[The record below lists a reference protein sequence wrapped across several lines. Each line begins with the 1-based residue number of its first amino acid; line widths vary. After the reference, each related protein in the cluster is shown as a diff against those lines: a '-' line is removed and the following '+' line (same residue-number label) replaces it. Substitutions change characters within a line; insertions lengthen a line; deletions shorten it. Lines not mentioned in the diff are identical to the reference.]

1 MGPVFLGG
9 VLTETLWQKAMT
21 VRTGTAPVHTADE
34 LRRRLQR
41 IDGRG
46 YKAYKTLQGAY
57 DLGDFVLHLVHV
69 QGDPF
74 ATPSRV
80 HVWVPQAV
88 AGFPS
93 WSYQSEAR
101 AIGVAHLLA
110 RTFAEKARRLS
121 RPRGSGHSGRIEMDR
136 PGQEVLPRTAVRL
149 TAEGI
154 EARFSVGLPAYGRRI
169 DANEARA
176 LLLEDVPRVVR
187 ESLRFAAYDPET
199 VRTFAEVNEDATW
212 LRAQLPSWGLV
223 AFVANGACLPR
234 RSGVDER
241 PLEEGAVLFKAPP
254 SLRREVVLPSGR
266 RLTGM
271 GIPAGVTLIVG
282 GGYHGK
288 STLLRA
294 LERGVYNHEPGDGRE
309 FVVTVPDAVKIR
321 AEDGRSVAGVDLSP
335 FIRNLPSGI
344 DTRAFSTTNASGS
357 TSQAAAIQEALE
369 TGTSLLLIDED
380 TAATNFMVRDRRMQ
394 RLVPGTQEPITPFID
409 RVRQLYETR
418 GVSTILVVGSSGD
431 FFDVA
436 DTVIKLHEYRVEDVT
451 EAAREIARQ
460 FPSERTP
467 VTDNPFQ
474 EPSVRRVPDPSSVS
488 LQKGKRSSYARARGR
503 ETLQIGTTLIDL
515 RAVEQLVH
523 VAQTRA
529 IGQALAYA
537 CRRYLDG
544 HRPIPEIVAAVLEDI
559 DRAGLDVLD
568 PKGLLDLAGFRAQEL
583 AAALNRLRTLRVRV
597 EPPA

>member
-1 MGPVFLGG
+1 MAARIA
-9 VLTETLWQKAMT
+9 TETLRT
-21 VRTGTAPVHTADE
+21 VED
-34 LRRRLQR
+34 LRRRLAR

-80 HVWVPQAV
+80 HVWIPQRH
-88 AGFPS
+88 AGFPE
-93 WSYQSEAR
+93 WSYGSEAR
-101 AIGVAHLLA
+101 AVGVAHLLA
-110 RTFAEKARRLS
+110 RTFAEKARRIS

-149 TAEGI
+149 MAEGV
-154 EARFSVGLPAYGRRI
+154 EARFSIGLPAHGRRI
-169 DANEARA
+169 AADEARA

-212 LRAQLPSWGLV
+212 LRAQLPAWGLV
-223 AFVANGACLPR
+223 AFVADGACLPR

-241 PLEEGAVLFKAPP
+241 PLETGAVLFASPP

-309 FVVTVPDAVKIR
+309 FVVTVPDAVKVR

-344 DTRAFSTTNASGS
+344 DTRTFSTANASGS

-369 TGTSLLLIDED
+369 VGTSLLLIDED

-394 RLVPGTQEPITPFID
+394 RLVPGAQEPITPFID

-451 EAAREIARQ
+451 DAAREIARQ
-460 FPSERTP
+460 LPSERMP
-467 VTDNPFQ
+467 APDDPFRD
-474 EPSVRRVPDPSSVS
+474 PPVRRVPDPTSVS
-488 LQKGKRSSYARARGR
+488 PQKGKRATYVRARGR
-503 ETLQIGTTLIDL
+503 ETLQLGTAVIDL

-537 CRRYLDG
+537 LRRYMDG
-544 HRPIPEIVAAVLEDI
+544 RRTVPEIIAAVMEDI
-559 DRAGLDVLD
+559 AREGLDVLD

-597 EPPA
+597 ESPV

>member
-1 MGPVFLGG
+1 MAARIG
-9 VLTETLWQKAMT
+9 TETL
-21 VRTGTAPVHTADE
+21 RTAEE
-34 LRRRLQR
+34 LRRRLAR
-41 IDGRG
+41 LDGRG
-46 YKAYKTLQGAY
+46 YKAYKSLQGAY

-80 HVWVPQAV
+80 HVWIPQRY
-88 AGFPS
+88 AGFPE
-93 WSYQSEAR
+93 WSYGSEAR
-101 AIGVAHLLA
+101 AVGVAHLLA
-110 RTFAEKARRLS
+110 RTFTEKARRIS
-121 RPRGSGHSGRIEMDR
+121 RPRGSGHSGLIEMDR

-149 TAEGI
+149 TAEGV
-154 EARFSVGLPAYGRRI
+154 EARFAVGLPAHGRRI
-169 DANEARA
+169 AADEARA
-176 LLLEDVPRVVR
+176 LLLEDVPRIVR

-212 LRAQLPSWGLV
+212 LRAQLPAWGLV
-223 AFVANGACLPR
+223 AFVADGACLPR

-241 PLEEGAVLFKAPP
+241 PLETGAVPFASPP

-309 FVVTVPDAVKIR
+309 FVVTVPDAVKVR

-344 DTRAFSTTNASGS
+344 DTRTFSTANASGS

-369 TGTSLLLIDED
+369 VGTSLLLIDED

-394 RLVPGTQEPITPFID
+394 RLVPGAQEPITPFID

-460 FPSERTP
+460 LPSERMP
-467 VTDNPFQ
+467 APDNPFQ
-474 EPSVRRVPDPSSVS
+474 GPPVRRVPDPTSVS
-488 LQKGKRSSYARARGR
+488 PQKGKRATYVRARGR
-503 ETLQIGTTLIDL
+503 EMLQLGMAVIDL

-537 CRRYLDG
+537 RRRYMDG
-544 HRPIPEIVAAVLEDI
+544 RRTLPEIIAAVLADI
-559 DRAGLDVLD
+559 ERQGLDVLD
-568 PKGLLDLAGFRAQEL
+568 PGGLLDLAGFRAQEL

-597 EPPA
+597 EPPT